1 MEWINEMCEIEIQ
14 QIANK
19 YNLRVQVLPS
29 AILVHSKYDDWLIEY
44 GEKDQIRLKHFND
57 MRRSFKTDNQ
67 LIFHRN
73 VADYNNIFSYISS
86 HDHSVS
92 KMCKV

>member
-1 MEWINEMCEIEIQ
+1 MSEIEIQ
-14 QIANK
+14 TIASK
-19 YNLRVQVLPS
+19 YNCRVQVLPS
-29 AILVHSKYDDWLIEY
+29 AVLVHSQYDDWLIEF
-44 GEKDQIRLKHFND
+44 GEKDQIRLKHFNNI
-57 MRRSFKTDNQ
+57 RKSFKTHNQ
-67 LIFHRN
+67 LIFHRC